1 MEALSLLVCGARK
14 QLEALQLYLAPHL
27 HLYRQRVA
35 VVALA
40 NQMADA
46 VAFAVVDTFSH
57 VLGAKSLKRIET
69 GRQVSALI
77 CHSRFLQIVVKCHMQ
92 LYLL

>member
-1 MEALSLLVCGARK
+1 M
-14 QLEALQLYLAPHL
+14 EALQLYWAPHL
-27 HLYRQRVA
+27 HLYRQIVA

-40 NQMADA
+40 NLMAGA
-46 VAFAVVDTFSH
+46 AFAVVDTFSH
-57 VLGAKSLKRIET
+57 VLGAKSLKRNEM